1 MMYENFQVEGLVDN
15 DESDRFVKYNK
26 KAPHLCVAL
35 PDETC
40 TISVRTPD
48 GNKITFS
55 FIHRP
60 EGLGHQCVDIVHHS
74 DKLNESGNPLQTAS
88 FLGQG
93 PTNAVTC
100 PNDDSPTTLVVLS
113 LPKT

>member
-1 MMYENFQVEGLVDN
+1 MNKFLPKD
-15 DESDRFVKYNK
+15 SKDRQFASYNNC
-26 KAPHLCVAL
+26 PHMDVNL

-48 GNKITFS
+48 GNKVTFG

-60 EGLGHQCVDIVHHS
+60 EGAGHQCVDIVHHS
-74 DKLNESGNPLQTAS
+74 AEVNSNGNPLQTAT

-93 PTNAVTC
+93 PTIAVTKPQDEVPC
-100 PNDDSPTTLVVLS
+100 TLVVLS
-113 LPKT
+113 LPKE